1 MSRIDE
7 ILSLTRH
14 VPPFPKVAASVMQLL
29 KDPNVTAARLAE
41 VIQYDQV
48 ITGNVL
54 KICNA
59 AYFGLSHKIN
69 SLDEGLV
76 FIGHDILKDII
87 IASSSARFYQGNVGS
102 GYGLG
107 QGDMW
112 KHSVA
117 CAIMSKRLVQHID
130 GVEAGSAFT
139 AGLLHDIGKRFL
151 SSFVEDDLEKI
162 ITRVDQ
168 QGGSFVDAE
177 REFLGMD
184 HAAVGGLVLKNW
196 QFDQELIDA
205 VSGHHDVHAL
215 EKAPLT
221 ALVALSNS
229 LVISMGIGVGVDG
242 MAAELHGKGLERFSI
257 TEKMLDACMVDLFAE
272 LGRAQELLNIVGS

>member
-7 ILSLTRH
+7 ILALARH
-14 VPPFPKVAASVMQLL
+14 VPPFPKVASSVMQLL
-29 KDPNVTAARLAE
+29 KDPNVTAAQLAE

-59 AYFGLSHKIN
+59 AYFGLSHKVN

-87 IASSSARFYQGNVGS
+87 IASSSARFYRGNVGA
-102 GYGLG
+102 GYKLG

-117 CAIMSKRLVQHID
+117 CAIMSKRLVRYID
-130 GVEAGSAFT
+130 DVDSGSAFT

-151 SSFVEDDLEKI
+151 GGFVEDDFEEIVAK
-162 ITRVDQ
+162 VDKD
-168 QGGSFVDAE
+168 GGSFVDAE
-177 REFLGMD
+177 RKFLGMD
-184 HAAVGGLVLKNW
+184 HAALGGLILQNW

-205 VSGHHDVHAL
+205 VTGHHDLDAL
-215 EKAPLT
+215 DKAPLT

-229 LVISMGIGVGVDG
+229 LVVSMGIGVGVDG
-242 MAAELHGKGLERFSI
+242 MASELNGKGLARFSI
-257 TEKMLDACMVDLFAE
+257 SEEMLDLSMADLLTE
-272 LGRAQELLNIVGS
+272 LTQAQELLNIVES

>member
-7 ILSLTRH
+7 ILALARH

-29 KDPNVTAARLAE
+29 KDPNVTVGQLAE

-87 IASSSARFYQGNVGS
+87 IASSSARFYQGGAGA
-102 GYGLG
+102 GYRLG
-107 QGDMW
+107 QGEMW

-117 CAIMSKRLVQHID
+117 CAIMAKLLVRHID
-130 GVEAGSAFT
+130 EVDPGSAFT
-139 AGLLHDIGKRFL
+139 VGLLHDIGKRFL
-151 SSFVEDDLEKI
+151 SSFVEDDFEKI
-162 ITRVDQ
+162 VAKVDAD
-168 QGGSFVDAE
+168 GGSFVDAE
-177 REFLGMD
+177 REYLGMD
-184 HAAVGGLVLKNW
+184 HAELGGLILKNW

-205 VSGHHDVHAL
+205 VVHHHDLQAL
-215 EKAPLT
+215 DEAPLT
-221 ALVALSNS
+221 ALLALSNS
-229 LVISMGIGVGVDG
+229 LVISMGIGVGVEG
-242 MAAELHGKGLERFSI
+242 MAAELHGKGLARFAI
-257 TEKMLDACMVDLFAE
+257 TEEMLDLSMADLLAE
-272 LGRAQELLNIVGS
+272 LDRAQELLNIVGS